1 MILIAHRGNL
11 DGPSPEKEN
20 HPDYIH
26 AAVKQGYAVEI
37 DLWFVAGDLFLGHDE
52 PQYRINEKY
61 LDLLASDNI
70 LWTHIKN
77 IEAFEYL
84 AKNGKREWN
93 YFWHQED
100 DYTLTSL
107 GHIWALPG
115 SKLTPNTICVMPE
128 KASYYED
135 EILNSQGVCSDYVS
149 IWSDN
154 G

>member
-1 MILIAHRGNL
+1 MVLIAHRGNV
-11 DGPSPEKEN
+11 DGPNPEKEN
-20 HPDYIH
+20 HPDYID
-26 AAVKQGYAVEI
+26 AAVQRGYAVEV
-37 DLWFVAGDLFLGHDE
+37 DLWRVEDSFFLGHDE
-52 PQYRINEKY
+52 PQYRISEKY
-61 LDLLASDNI
+61 LDLLATDSV

-77 IEAFEYL
+77 IQALEYL
-84 AKNGKREWN
+84 AKNERGKWN

-100 DYTLTSL
+100 DYALTSL

-149 IWSDN
+149 IWRDN